1 MLATVLHNL
10 NVSSGTAY
18 TIKGEI
24 KLNIQVYSESN
35 TDILKSNDPK
45 LALIS
50 FDGKRAIVGDID
62 EAVEHNILLEKTNH
76 SSTDIDK
83 YFRIV
88 FDKESADWTFVC
100 PSNYRNIT
108 DKVKRITAFYNDG
121 FAFIAK
127 FLSEIGYYS
136 DINIP
141 KRYRRHF
148 NMMSDNTII

>member
-1 MLATVLHNL
+1 M
-10 NVSSGTAY
+10 
-18 TIKGEI
+18 
-24 KLNIQVYSESN
+24 NIQVYSESN
-35 TDILKSNDPK
+35 ADILKSDDPK

-50 FDGKRAIVGDID
+50 FDGERAIVGDID

-121 FAFIAK
+121 FTFIAK
-127 FLSEIGYYS
+127 FLSAIGYYS

>member
-1 MLATVLHNL
+1 M
-10 NVSSGTAY
+10 
-18 TIKGEI
+18 
-24 KLNIQVYSESN
+24 NIQLYSEEN
-35 TDILKSNDPK
+35 IDILKSDEPK

-50 FDGKRAIVGDID
+50 FDAENAIVGLID
-62 EAVEHNILLEKTNH
+62 DAVEHNILLEKTDH
-76 SSTDIDK
+76 SSLDIDK

-88 FDKESADWTFVC
+88 FDRESADWTFVC
-100 PSNYRNIT
+100 PTNYRNIS

-121 FAFIAK
+121 FSAIAK

-148 NMMSDNTII
+148 NMMGDNTII